1 MQKTNRL
8 HRLLA
13 VIVAVFMAVS
23 CLPLNAFAAVGD
35 QVRVHYVFMCNGEE
49 VSRVDSGLVY
59 AVGDKFSYS
68 MVENYL
74 PEGYELDETG
84 EFTVP
89 DKTGDKNTA
98 EVIVKVKSIA
108 TEKTVNIN
116 FYDEVNQC
124 QVGEATVTVDINA
137 NNINVSKIEIPAG
150 YEPTVTGDLPIN
162 DNWVYVGLKPVAT
175 EKTVNINFYD
185 EVNQCQVGEATVTVD
200 INANNINV
208 SKIEIPAGYEP
219 TVTGDLPINDNWV
232 YVGLK
237 PVTQANA
244 IVNIR
249 YMDGD
254 TFVAGGDYP
263 FPAGSSVA
271 FGSLTLPAGYE
282 LDTSKNNAESG
293 FMAKDGAKIIVHV
306 KKSQQPSGD
315 VIMNIRFMDGDTFVA
330 GGDYTLPA
338 GVQNYNVLG
347 KYVPEGYI
355 MEVSG
360 DFMVTAGGKLDVPV
374 KKIENAV
381 IMNIRFV
388 DNTTS
393 EFVAGGDYFLP
404 AGVQNYNVLTQYV
417 PEGYKLAVSGDF
429 TVAEGTSLDVPVD
442 KIPAQI
448 IMNIRFMD
456 GDTFVAGGD
465 YFLAEGVHNYKDLE
479 DLGYLPTGYEMDV
492 AGDFMAKDGGKLDVP
507 VHKVK
512 DESGTDGSESG
523 NSGSSSSNNNTTTAT
538 NNQNGENKAQV
549 VKSDAPADN
558 SVKVLPQTGLTA
570 EQPLVFGGMLFS
582 ALGSAAAYLFAIR
595 RKLN

>member
-13 VIVAVFMAVS
+13 VIVAVFMAVC

-49 VSRVDSGLVY
+49 VGRVDSGLVC
-59 AVGDKFSYS
+59 ALGDKFSYS

-74 PEGYELDETG
+74 PEGYQLDETG

-98 EVIVKVKSIA
+98 EVIVKVKPIA

-150 YEPTVTGDLPIN
+150 YE
-162 DNWVYVGLKPVAT
+162 
-175 EKTVNINFYD
+175 
-185 EVNQCQVGEATVTVD
+185 
-200 INANNINV
+200 
-208 SKIEIPAGYEP
+208 S

>member
-13 VIVAVFMAVS
+13 VIVAVFMAVC

-49 VSRVDSGLVY
+49 VGRVDSGLVC

-74 PEGYELDETG
+74 PEGYQLDETG

-98 EVIVKVKSIA
+98 EVIVKVKPIA

-208 SKIEIPAGYEP
+208 SKIEIPAGYES

>member
-13 VIVAVFMAVS
+13 VIVAVFMAVC

-49 VSRVDSGLVY
+49 VGRVDSGLVC

-98 EVIVKVKSIA
+98 EVIVKVKPIA

-124 QVGEATVTVDINA
+124 QVGEATITVDIDA
-137 NNINVSKIEIPAG
+137 NNINISKIEIPAG
-150 YEPTVTGDLPIN
+150 YEPTMTGDLPIN

-315 VIMNIRFMDGDTFVA
+315 VIMNIRFMDGDT
-330 GGDYTLPA
+330 
-338 GVQNYNVLG
+338 
-347 KYVPEGYI
+347 
-355 MEVSG
+355 
-360 DFMVTAGGKLDVPV
+360 
-374 KKIENAV
+374 
-381 IMNIRFV
+381 
-388 DNTTS
+388 
-393 EFVAGGDYFLP
+393 FVAGGDYFLP